1 MQKATASLFRKQPT
15 SLRLLRR
22 KRKAGFNFRFYPI
35 LYSIMK
41 LLAIFLILACGSN
54 LGSAAERDAAIS
66 ENELVRRTQE
76 LYDAVVPGDQAP
88 WKKYFADD
96 SIFADEKGRTM
107 DKAKLIAD
115 ITPLPT
121 GYSGAIKLD
130 HVQSRIYDNV
140 AILSYDAN
148 ETETIFGQNLSARY
162 HITDTWL
169 RRDASW
175 QIVASQAHRYYE
187 DPAGGQTDPKKPPDL
202 IRVFQLCPR
211 PTPTGITRSGQLV
224 RRTQG

>member
-1 MQKATASLFRKQPT
+1 MRKATASPFRKQPT

-76 LYDAVVPGDQAP
+76 LYDAVVPGNQAP

-107 DKAKLIAD
+107 YKPKLIAD
-115 ITPLPT
+115 ITSLPA
-121 GYSGAIKLD
+121 GYSGTIKIENA
-130 HVQSRIYDNV
+130 QSRIIGNT
-140 AILSYDAN
+140 AILSYDAD
-148 ETETIFGQNLSARY
+148 ETETIFGQNLKA
-162 HITDTWL
+162 
-169 RRDASW
+169 
-175 QIVASQAHRYYE
+175 
-187 DPAGGQTDPKKPPDL
+187 
-202 IRVFQLCPR
+202 
-211 PTPTGITRSGQLV
+211 
-224 RRTQG
+224 